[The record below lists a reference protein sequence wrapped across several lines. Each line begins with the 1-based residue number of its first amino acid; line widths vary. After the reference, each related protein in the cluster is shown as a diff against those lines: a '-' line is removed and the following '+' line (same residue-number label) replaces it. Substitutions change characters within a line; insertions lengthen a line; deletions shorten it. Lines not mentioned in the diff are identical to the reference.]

1 MLNMTSKD
9 YVSTEKRLEII
20 IQTPVNPTEDLKK
33 IHFALKNIFP
43 DSEPLPEFSN
53 LYIRDNN
60 IEILKKIKEQIKS
73 RRTLSVLERILY
85 SNYNLN
91 ISSFLLN
98 KQAAFSGVVAIID
111 NDDESPLGPIK
122 ITIKNCDI
130 ENIIRWFEK

>member
-1 MLNMTSKD
+1 MTSKD
-9 YVSTEKRLEII
+9 YVSIEKRLEII

-43 DSEPLPEFSN
+43 DSEPLSEFSN

-73 RRTLSVLERILY
+73 RRTLSVLERVLY

-130 ENIIRWFEK
+130 ENIIGWFEK

>member
-1 MLNMTSKD
+1 MTSKKD

-33 IHFALKNIFP
+33 IHFTLKNIFP

-53 LYIRDNN
+53 IYIRDNN